1 MTFKEARKQARE
13 LAKEN
18 GYWSYIYQT
27 KNKKEKIYEISNEQ
41 DFNSDDWWYVAKD
54 GRIMEH
60 KIFEKIVKKMKESG
74 MVSYYP
80 FSDDVMYYGQKWNM
94 IEK

>member
-1 MTFKEARKQARE
+1 MTFKEARKQSRE

-18 GYWSYIYQT
+18 GYWSYIYRT
-27 KNKKEKIYEISNEQ
+27 KNKKEKTYEVSNEQ
-41 DFNSDDWWYVAKD
+41 NFNSDDWWYVAKD

-60 KIFEKIVKKMKESG
+60 KTFEKIVKKMKKNG

-80 FSDDVMYYGQKWNM
+80 FSNDVMYYGQKWNM

>member
-1 MTFKEARKQARE
+1 MT
-13 LAKEN
+13 
-18 GYWSYIYQT
+18 
-27 KNKKEKIYEISNEQ
+27 
-41 DFNSDDWWYVAKD
+41 FNSDDWWYVAKD

-60 KIFEKIVKKMKESG
+60 KTFEKIVKKNE

-80 FSDDVMYYGQKWNM
+80 FSNDVMYYGQKWNM

>member
-18 GYWSYIYQT
+18 GYWSYIYRT
-27 KNKKEKIYEISNEQ
+27 NEQ
-41 DFNSDDWWYVAKD
+41 NFNSDDWWYVAKD

-60 KIFEKIVKKMKESG
+60 ITFEKIVKKMKKNG

-80 FSDDVMYYGQKWNM
+80 FSNDVMYYGQKWNM

>member
-1 MTFKEARKQARE
+1 MT
-13 LAKEN
+13 
-18 GYWSYIYQT
+18 
-27 KNKKEKIYEISNEQ
+27 
-41 DFNSDDWWYVAKD
+41 FNSDDWWYVAKD

-60 KIFEKIVKKMKESG
+60 KTFEKIVKKMKKNG

-80 FSDDVMYYGQKWNM
+80 FSNDVMYYGQKWNM

>member
-18 GYWSYIYQT
+18 GY
-27 KNKKEKIYEISNEQ
+27 KEFRKITQ
-41 DFNSDDWWYVAKD
+41 
-54 GRIMEH
+54 R
-60 KIFEKIVKKMKESG
+60 
-74 MVSYYP
+74 
-80 FSDDVMYYGQKWNM
+80 YYGQKWNM